1 MDSNGGA
8 VWCLAV
14 NSNGTRL
21 AAGCEDGCIRLFDI
35 SDGQFEY
42 LRKFEQQNG
51 KTQGFPCFARLG

>member
-14 NSNGTRL
+14 NSTGTRL

-35 SDGQFEY
+35 EDDGLEFIRSFTPQ
-42 LRKFEQQNG
+42 KGNASM
-51 KTQGFPCFARLG
+51 KMID